1 MNDKFNRELRIVTAS
16 QFDRVFQRS
25 QRFSTRC
32 FRVVYSNND
41 CGHPRLGMIVA
52 KKNIAKATERN
63 KFKRLTRE
71 SFRLVRHELCAVDVV
86 VLANKVATK
95 VSNEELWA
103 CLRTLWRKLALP
115 QR

>member
-1 MNDKFNRELRIVTAS
+1 MNVKFNREIRIVTAR

-41 CGHPRLGMIVA
+41 YGHPRLGMIVA
-52 KKNIAKATERN
+52 KKNIVKATERN

-71 SFRLVRHELCAVDVV
+71 SFRLMRHNLGAVDIV
-86 VLANKVATK
+86 VLANKVVTK
-95 VSNEELWA
+95 VNNEELWA
-103 CLRTLWRKLALP
+103 CLRTLWQKLALP